1 MSTPEHLGT
10 AKDTKRMAPRRKGV
24 NDFELSPATRK
35 LIKQLGLTYI
45 TTDELTIRRL
55 RHGNGFRYVAADGT
69 AMRGEEAQRL
79 VSLAVPPAYEDVLYA
94 SDRSHPSD
102 WPRCRRAAAIPLSS
116 RLAEGAR
123 DAQGTPDRA
132 ARSSHTADPT

>member
-1 MSTPEHLGT
+1 
-10 AKDTKRMAPRRKGV
+10 MAPRRKGV

-79 VSLAVPPAYEDVLYA
+79 VSLAVLRFGP
-94 SDRSHPSD
+94 
-102 WPRCRRAAAIPLSS
+102 
-116 RLAEGAR
+116 
-123 DAQGTPDRA
+123 
-132 ARSSHTADPT
+132 